1 MDRDPISQPLAAVV
15 PALEGGDD
23 LETRRCGRCR
33 RVFDDDPTLDAAT
46 VDIRGRK
53 EWALCAPCEAIL
65 FPRRARSAA
74 TLTLVPPVD
83 ASGEGP
89 A

>member
-1 MDRDPISQPLAAVV
+1 MDRDPIPQPLHAVV

-23 LETRRCGRCR
+23 LQAARCGRCR
-33 RVFDDDPTLDAAT
+33 RVLEDQP
-46 VDIRGRK
+46 
-53 EWALCAPCEAIL
+53 ALCARCEAIL

-74 TLTLVPPVD
+74 VLTLVPPLPD
-83 ASGEGP
+83 EGT